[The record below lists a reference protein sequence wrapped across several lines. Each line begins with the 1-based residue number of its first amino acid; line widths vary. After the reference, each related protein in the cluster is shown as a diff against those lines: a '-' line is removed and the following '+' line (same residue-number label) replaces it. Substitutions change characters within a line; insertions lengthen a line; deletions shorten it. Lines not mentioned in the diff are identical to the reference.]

1 MCYEKRPK
9 YLGAFTPAYKTYI
22 MYFIKLLK
30 LLLLSSP
37 CHRESSTEGKV
48 SEKRNL
54 SRATDATR
62 SKGDPART
70 KSDISRVLPPF
81 PPSSSA
87 RGCQTGLLQLPPP
100 QWHTSGLAH
109 LEEPPPG
116 STDKPL
122 RLLLPGY
129 PKNHHRANPAF
140 LVTRR
145 PRGGLREERGTVTRE
160 GPHKSVWEGQGHSRS
175 LTRRLL
181 GVQRRWQLHQAFSTT
196 PLFWFVPFLT
206 QFILQAWLSPI

>member
-37 CHRESSTEGKV
+37 CHRESSTDGKV
-48 SEKRNL
+48 SEKQSL
-54 SRATDATR
+54 SGATDATR

-70 KSDISRVLPPF
+70 EVVSPGCCHLSLWAALPGG
-81 PPSSSA
+81 A
-87 RGCQTGLLQLPPP
+87 RLGSWSCPHPTD
-100 QWHTSGLAH
+100 TSGLAH
-109 LEEPPPG
+109 LGEQ
-116 STDKPL
+116 TDKPL
-122 RLLLPGY
+122 WLLLPGFH
-129 PKNHHRANPAF
+129 KKHHKANPALF
-140 LVTRR
+140 VTRS
-145 PRGGLREERGTVTRE
+145 PRGGLREERGTVTRK
-160 GPHKSVWEGQGHSRS
+160 GPHKSVWEGEGHSRS

-181 GVQRRWQLHQAFSTT
+181 GVQHRRQHHQAFSTT